1 MATIGLSK
9 LVYTMGRHAKVRPG
23 SGKEK
28 EYLAAR
34 QKSAK
39 YFTPTTTT
47 TSEAAGESSNTAEN
61 VTEEERRSRE
71 RIRLLGSATKLRKQV
86 LGSVAERDR
95 ISTRD
100 SGIVCIGVVT
110 TCYYLDRTHLA
121 SLTHVCSGSE

>member
-1 MATIGLSK
+1 MMATIGLSK

-47 TSEAAGESSNTAEN
+47 TSEAAGESSNTAEDL
-61 VTEEERRSRE
+61 TDLSRT
-71 RIRLLGSATKLRKQV
+71 RIV
-86 LGSVAERDR
+86 F
-95 ISTRD
+95 
-100 SGIVCIGVVT
+100 
-110 TCYYLDRTHLA
+110 
-121 SLTHVCSGSE
+121 